1 MKHCINLD
9 FVVIDWSK
17 SWNKNDDCS
26 VRWNFKVVWQLLS
39 MLDLCILLMS
49 SWRSPSLIVLFVL
62 GWRRFFES
70 SWEHV
75 IGQLPST
82 ALHQIMISIMIYFGK
97 WICQMFI
104 ILLCTLSGLLCSTK
118 SVIGQVRGICSRT
131 WQGGLPTDDCF
142 CSRTL
147 NFAFIF
153 ECWHSLLRLI
163 PCLQLPSVQGGSWE
177 GGWGGGSGW

>member
-17 SWNKNDDCS
+17 SWNIGKNDDCS
-26 VRWNFKVVWQLLS
+26 VRWNFKVAWQLLS

-49 SWRSPSLIVLFVL
+49 SWRSPSPIVLFVL

-70 SWEHV
+70 SWEHA
-75 IGQLPST
+75 IGQLLST
-82 ALHQIMISIMIYFGK
+82 ALQQIIIGILIYFGN
-97 WICQMFI
+97 WICI
-104 ILLCTLSGLLCSTK
+104 ISLCTLSGLLFSTK

-147 NFAFIF
+147 NFAFIS